1 VNVPI
6 RLSEETTL
14 ALRCP
19 RCHGNLG
26 QSTQGFACLQ
36 PGCSLEFPIVDG
48 RPVLINEETSAF
60 RISEF
65 TSSRATTYHR
75 QGYLEQFF
83 SAVIPKLDKN
93 FIASRSYTRFAAL
106 FPFGRPRSRIL
117 VVGCGD
123 MGKGMSPIVDHPN
136 LEVVNTDV
144 YVGRSTDVI
153 CDGHDLPFADHS
165 FDGAIIQAVLE
176 HVADPPRC
184 VEEIYRVLRPGAI
197 VYAETP
203 FMQQVHG
210 GPYDFTRFT
219 HLGHRRL
226 FRRFDE
232 IESGA
237 VAGAGTALAWS
248 YQYFLLSFVRSH
260 PARSIVKAVAR
271 LTAFWLK
278 YFDYFLLNTPGAL
291 DAASGCYFL
300 GRKSDRVW
308 SDREIVQQYRGAG
321 ATLVGH

>member
-1 VNVPI
+1 MFQA
-6 RLSEETTL
+6 RRESLT
-14 ALRCP
+14 
-19 RCHGNLG
+19 
-26 QSTQGFACLQ
+26 
-36 PGCSLEFPIVDG
+36 PGDSL
-48 RPVLINEETSAF
+48 
-60 RISEF
+60 
-65 TSSRATTYHR
+65 H
-75 QGYLEQFF
+75 
-83 SAVIPKLDKN
+83 
-93 FIASRSYTRFAAL
+93 AA
-106 FPFGRPRSRIL
+106 
-117 VVGCGD
+117 
-123 MGKGMSPIVDHPN
+123 
-136 LEVVNTDV
+136 
-144 YVGRSTDVI
+144 
-153 CDGHDLPFADHS
+153 
-165 FDGAIIQAVLE
+165 GAW
-176 HVADPPRC
+176 
-184 VEEIYRVLRPGAI
+184 
-197 VYAETP
+197 
-203 FMQQVHG
+203 

-308 SDREIVQQYRGAG
+308 SDREIVQQYPGAG

>member
-1 VNVPI
+1 M
-6 RLSEETTL
+6 
-14 ALRCP
+14 
-19 RCHGNLG
+19 
-26 QSTQGFACLQ
+26 
-36 PGCSLEFPIVDG
+36 VDE
-48 RPVLINEETSAF
+48 RPVLINEENSAF

-65 TSSRATTYHR
+65 TSNRSTTYHT
-75 QGYLEQFF
+75 QGGVERFL
-83 SAVIPKLDKN
+83 SAVVPKLDKN
-93 FIASRSYTRFAAL
+93 FIAGKSYARLASL
-106 FPFGRPRSRIL
+106 FPASGPRSRIL

-123 MGKGMSPIVDHPN
+123 MGKGMAPIVNHPN
-136 LEVVNTDV
+136 LELVNTDV
-144 YVGRSTDVI
+144 YAGRSTDMV
-153 CDGHDLPFADHS
+153 CDGHDLPFTDDS

-184 VEEIYRVLRPGAI
+184 VEEIYRVLKPGAI

-248 YQYFLLSFVRSH
+248 YQYFLLSFVRGH
-260 PARSIVKAVAR
+260 AARSIVKGIAR

-278 YFDYFLLNTPGAL
+278 YFDHLLINTPGAL

-300 GRKSDRVW
+300 GRKSGRTW

>member
-1 VNVPI
+1 MSAPI
-6 RLSEETTL
+6 RLSEAVIEV
-14 ALRCP
+14 LRCP
-19 RCHGNLG
+19 RCRGPLARND
-26 QSTQGFACLQ
+26 QGLVCRQTAC
-36 PGCSLEFPIVDG
+36 SKEFPVVDQ
-48 RPVLINEETSAF
+48 RPVLINEENSAF
-60 RISEF
+60 RIAEF
-65 TSSRATTYHR
+65 TANRSTTYHT
-75 QGYLEQFF
+75 QGGLERFL
-83 SAVIPKLDKN
+83 SAVVPKLDKN
-93 FIASRSYTRFAAL
+93 FIASRSYRRLSSL
-106 FPFGRPRSRIL
+106 FPTTGPKSRIL
-117 VVGCGD
+117 IVGCGE
-123 MGKGMSPIVDHPN
+123 MGRGMDPIVNHPN
-136 LEVVNTDV
+136 LELVNTDV
-144 YVGRSTDVI
+144 YAGPSTDCI
-153 CDGHDLPFADHS
+153 CDGHDLPFADES

-184 VEEIYRVLRPGAI
+184 VEEIHRVLKPAAI
-197 VYAETP
+197 IYAETP

-260 PARSIVKAVAR
+260 LARSIVKGVAR
-271 LTAFWLK
+271 LSAFWLK
-278 YFDYFLLNTPGAL
+278 YFDHLLLNTPGTL

-300 GRKSDRVW
+300 GRKSGRVW

-321 ATLVGH
+321 ATLVGR